1 MTVSAAVMKVDKM
14 MIEPRLL
21 QGYDFLKLT
30 RLSLLQFY
38 ISQVKTISTE
48 KHMTNNLKLSD
59 NDLWQISA
67 QMNAIKWRALGR
79 TLGLDEDILLNL
91 EHAHKSAGVR
101 ECAYQ
106 MLLEWKVNYTMILY
120 KVVVQCTPIRLLFQH
135 LYCSI

>member
-1 MTVSAAVMKVDKM
+1 MPT
-14 MIEPRLL
+14 
-21 QGYDFLKLT
+21 
-30 RLSLLQFY
+30 LSH
-38 ISQVKTISTE
+38 ISNAKSLIITCQVKTISTE
-48 KHMTNNLKLSD
+48 KHIANNLKLSD

-106 MLLEWKVNYTMILY
+106 MLLEWKVCL
-120 KVVVQCTPIRLLFQH
+120 
-135 LYCSI
+135 